1 MDEAGSPTSSTHEE
15 EGSEMLD
22 NGAPCVLLSASY
34 VESAVRSILVLA
46 GKSELGDEYIE
57 LLQVGDVDLGV
68 KRVSS

>member
-1 MDEAGSPTSSTHEE
+1 
-15 EGSEMLD
+15 MLD